1 MLKWLWKA
9 VLYVWHLNR
18 NSVVITIKL
27 KTMSNINENTNT
39 MKTFKNTTIIV
50 AGIIVALI
58 SLSAHAAEKTDGNKS
73 VEEKQIILEEMGI
86 DKDLEFRLIEEYL
99 EEQIVIEIMPAVNK
113 AMIFDANDQLVFAG
127 DPNSEKAAQLKISA
141 DFLMEYD
148 NVSYYRLHK

>member
-1 MLKWLWKA
+1 
-9 VLYVWHLNR
+9 
-18 NSVVITIKL
+18 
-27 KTMSNINENTNT
+27 MSNINENTNT